1 MYLYFLRYLHL
12 NRTKTDTAKSIVSIG
27 GSVSVS
33 TNEFAID
40 SYADVEY
47 DD

>member
-12 NRTKTDTAKSIVSIG
+12 NRTKTDTAKSIISIG

-33 TNEFAID
+33 TNKFAID
-40 SYADVEY
+40 SYTGIEY